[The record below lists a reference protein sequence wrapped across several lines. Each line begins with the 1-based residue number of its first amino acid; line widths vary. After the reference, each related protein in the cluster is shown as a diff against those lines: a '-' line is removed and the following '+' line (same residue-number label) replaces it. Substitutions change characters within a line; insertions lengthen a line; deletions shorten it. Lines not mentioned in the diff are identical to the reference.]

1 MIEGMKNQH
10 GKVKTW
16 MLVVLALLIAGGGAC
31 LLIRQQTFSPT
42 GIATTTSP
50 VVANTYG
57 MVQYTDPDFGFT
69 FWYPSSWQILPT
81 TTKDTT
87 SFPGG
92 TLVKTLQVGSPGG
105 VMIYVVNST
114 AQTITDEQNGHAS
127 PIAKTKYFYNSASQ
141 QWMVAYPEGM
151 NSGAPVATTTANV
164 SNTTMSGL
172 VMLPSGRRFDTSIIP
187 LSTTIFLV
195 VSDGGGSN
203 ATVLAKTV
211 SLTDVSVDPSILSA
225 TLQAETNAY
234 TSTNIQQLNAPGSV
248 SLQQDAIAEI
258 RNKNFYFTLQDLSLS
273 SATIQITPVGC
284 WNSFPSDPPPQ
295 IRCMLALV
303 PIPPQTLSVGQTYNG
318 TNYDITL
325 THISNTT
332 ATFSMSVSSVVQ

>member
-1 MIEGMKNQH
+1 
-10 GKVKTW
+10 
-16 MLVVLALLIAGGGAC
+16 
-31 LLIRQQTFSPT
+31 
-42 GIATTTSP
+42 
-50 VVANTYG
+50 
-57 MVQYTDPDFGFT
+57 
-69 FWYPSSWQILPT
+69 
-81 TTKDTT
+81 
-87 SFPGG
+87 
-92 TLVKTLQVGSPGG
+92 
-105 VMIYVVNST
+105 MIYVVNST